1 MTSKPQKSKIRW
13 YNTEL
18 KSFTAKSKREGG
30 VVKSKKASWMFDL
43 EEQNRNDDKSKGG
56 CFFQWSLHTESK
68 KPQKR
73 RREQQQLPP
82 NKKMFFQEQT
92 LQFPPSQPNH
102 LITNGNISFY
112 PSTLQQTFQFSQYAT
127 TMNGNPEY
135 YKIPIQPTFEEQPQL
150 FKYPQFQNCET
161 NDGLNEFNSVEESDL
176 LPSFLVTN
184 YQPSPV
190 PPPNAFIP
198 NTMSSSHAMGSDT
211 VNRET
216 LPQVSEIDYYFNSK
230 PNTTEKPDDATLQEM
245 DRKLR
250 KCGLSREKLREMYD
264 GVKNPIVFID
274 SVTGV
279 YIWMN
284 LAFQKMTNRTE
295 KDCMKAKFNHYF
307 EKYTQL
313 GVLHT
318 LYKQIMKEL
327 PTKFEVQTPRIPK
340 TFNSN
345 ETVNFHVTAER
356 IDSIGKDTKP
366 EMYKLEFRL
375 LDRDQKETIFN
386 KIP

>member
-1 MTSKPQKSKIRW
+1 
-13 YNTEL
+13 
-18 KSFTAKSKREGG
+18 
-30 VVKSKKASWMFDL
+30 
-43 EEQNRNDDKSKGG
+43 
-56 CFFQWSLHTESK
+56 
-68 KPQKR
+68 
-73 RREQQQLPP
+73 
-82 NKKMFFQEQT
+82 
-92 LQFPPSQPNH
+92 
-102 LITNGNISFY
+102 
-112 PSTLQQTFQFSQYAT
+112 
-127 TMNGNPEY
+127 
-135 YKIPIQPTFEEQPQL
+135 
-150 FKYPQFQNCET
+150 
-161 NDGLNEFNSVEESDL
+161 L

-313 GVLHT
+313 GVL
-318 LYKQIMKEL
+318 
-327 PTKFEVQTPRIPK
+327 
-340 TFNSN
+340 
-345 ETVNFHVTAER
+345 
-356 IDSIGKDTKP
+356 
-366 EMYKLEFRL
+366 
-375 LDRDQKETIFN
+375 
-386 KIP
+386 